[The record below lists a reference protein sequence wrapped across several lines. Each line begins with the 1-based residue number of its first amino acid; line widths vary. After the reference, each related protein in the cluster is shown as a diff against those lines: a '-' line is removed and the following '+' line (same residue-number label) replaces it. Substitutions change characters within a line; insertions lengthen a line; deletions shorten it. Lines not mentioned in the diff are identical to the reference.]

1 MIRVLFISTGLGV
14 GGAESMLRN
23 LLSKLDRSRFAPHVV
38 SLTGS
43 GEIGRRIAAI
53 GVPVLDLDL
62 RHRPVRDFI
71 QLVRHVRRLQPDV
84 VQTWMYHADL
94 LGGLAARCAGVRAIA
109 WGIRNSTLDRDQTKL
124 STRLVTRLNGLLSRW
139 LPTGILSCAEA
150 GRNVHVA
157 LGYAAEK
164 MAVIPN
170 GFDLSRFRPDAAA
183 RTSVRDELR
192 LLADTPLVGIVGRF
206 DPQKNHTGFL
216 EAAGLLRNVRSDV
229 HYVLVGNG
237 LDARNDELAAAAR
250 RAEVFDAVH
259 WLGRRDDMPRLMA
272 SLDVLAS
279 SSSFGEAFPNVLGEA
294 MACGVPC
301 AVTDVG
307 DSAAIV
313 ADTGRVVPSGD
324 MPALAAAIDDLL
336 SLEASERA
344 SLGRRARLRVE
355 EHFEIGHVVRC
366 YEDYYG
372 RLAHNATGQV

>member
-1 MIRVLFISTGLGV
+1 
-14 GGAESMLRN
+14 MLRN

-43 GEIGRRIAAI
+43 GEIGRRIAAM

-62 RHRPVRDFI
+62 RHRPARDFI

-124 STRLVTRLNGLLSRW
+124 STRLVTRLNALLSRW

-183 RTSVRDELR
+183 RSSVRNELR
-192 LLADTPLVGIVGRF
+192 LLSETTLVGIVGRF
-206 DPQKNHTGFL
+206 DPQKNHAGFVQ
-216 EAAGLLRNVRSDV
+216 AAGLLRRSRPDV

-237 LDARNDELAAAAR
+237 LDALNDELAAAAR
-250 RAEVFDAVH
+250 RAEVFDAIH

-336 SLEASERA
+336 SMEATQRA
-344 SLGRRARLRVE
+344 SLGLRARMRVE

-372 RLAHNATGQV
+372 RLARNATGQV

>member
-1 MIRVLFISTGLGV
+1 
-14 GGAESMLRN
+14 MLLK
-23 LLSKLDRSRFAPHVV
+23 LLSELDRSRLAPHVV

-43 GEIGRRIAAI
+43 GEIGQRIAAI

-62 RHRPVRDFI
+62 RHRPVRDFVR
-71 QLVRHVRRLQPDV
+71 LVRHVSRLQPDL

-94 LGGLAARCAGVRAIA
+94 LGGLAARCAGIRAIA
-109 WGIRNSTLDRDQTKL
+109 WGIRNTTLDRDKTKL
-124 STRLVTRLNGLLSRW
+124 STRLVVRLNALLSRW

-150 GRNVHVA
+150 ARNVHVA
-157 LGYAAEK
+157 LGYAADK

-170 GFDLSRFRPDAAA
+170 GFDLSRFRPDNAA
-183 RTSVRDELR
+183 RTSVRNELC

-206 DPQKNHTGFL
+206 DPQKNHAGFL
-216 EAAGLLRNVRSDV
+216 EAAGLLRRSRPDV
-229 HYVLVGNG
+229 HFLLAGNG
-237 LDARNDELAAAAR
+237 LDAHNNELAAVAR
-250 RAEVFDAVH
+250 RAGVFDAVH

-324 MPALAAAIDDLL
+324 MPALAAAIGDLL
-336 SLEASERA
+336 SLEATQRV
-344 SLGRRARLRVE
+344 SLGRRARMRVE
-355 EHFEIGHVVRC
+355 ENFEIGHVVRC

-372 RLAHNATGQV
+372 RLARNAARQV